1 MEKKYKLG
9 AELTAEKQAEL
20 NADIIKYATS
30 EIIKDKNGND
40 IEFKTKDYVD
50 KFGRI
55 THICYVGDEEGYL
68 KGVKDADERAETDKQ
83 KELAGETIIE
93 ITEKEYNELL
103 KRSETLYRL
112 EVYGVDNWDGYCDA
126 INDSE
131 GFAAE

>member
-1 MEKKYKLG
+1 MENKYKLG
-9 AELTAEKQAEL
+9 PELTAEKQAEL

-40 IEFKTKDYVD
+40 IEFKRKGYVD

-55 THICYVGDEEGYL
+55 TYVCYVGDEMAYL
-68 KGVKDADERAETDKQ
+68 NAVKEANERAERDKQ
-83 KELAGETIIE
+83 KELTEERMIE

-103 KRSETLYRL
+103 ERSKILCRL
-112 EVYGVDNWDGYCDA
+112 EAYGVDNWDGYCDA

-131 GFAAE
+131 GFAE